1 MDMHKHTT
9 FKEVDDRLT
18 PHSQS
23 RPHSDLFRNRNSPP
37 CALCTVLPTQHPQT
51 YFKLTH
57 HIHATD
63 EGKNQKPKGKAFYI
77 GLAFVELGSQK
88 KEIGNTSVQNIIR
101 VPGVTG
107 NIIEKLRTPVLL
119 NNSPI
124 IRLSNIHEQCQ
135 D

>member
-1 MDMHKHTT
+1 MYIGI
-9 FKEVDDRLT
+9 
-18 PHSQS
+18 
-23 RPHSDLFRNRNSPP
+23 
-37 CALCTVLPTQHPQT
+37 PTRRDIIVKI
-51 YFKLTH
+51 FGLVH

-107 NIIEKLRTPVLL
+107 NIDK
-119 NNSPI
+119 
-124 IRLSNIHEQCQ
+124 
-135 D
+135 